1 MTTRLAGQ
9 FASNMLRCT
18 ILALQL
24 FGLLA
29 TCCSTVLYRNTHSE
43 LSIAP
48 VDCSQSDNSTE
59 CATKN
64 VRDIEGRSNEAVST
78 KEVRMIGLKELGT
91 NDVAVEEGELCNVL
105 RVKYS

>member
-18 ILALQL
+18 ILVLQL

-64 VRDIEGRSNEAVST
+64 ARDIGGRSNEAVST
-78 KEVRMIGLKELGT
+78 KEVRMIRIKESG
-91 NDVAVEEGELCNVL
+91 NDDVAVEEGESCNVL
-105 RVKYS
+105 RVKYD

>member
-18 ILALQL
+18 ILVLQL

-43 LSIAP
+43 LSISP
-48 VDCSQSDNSTE
+48 VDCSHSDINSTE

-64 VRDIEGRSNEAVST
+64 VRDIAGRSNEAVST
-78 KEVRMIGLKELGT
+78 KEVRMIRLEELEN
-91 NDVAVEEGELCNVL
+91 NDAAVEEGESWNML
-105 RVKYS
+105 RV